1 MRKLEKQGVTNMS
14 VNGNIG
20 AFITSADTIEIRF
33 SDNEKLDVDHIDES
47 NNEEFKEFRE
57 NENKKEELD
66 YYIQKILNRNKDLK
80 NIDFEEEY
88 DGYELTEDYD
98 LDDEHDID
106 EKYIFENEYL
116 SEESKINFDNEIY
129 EGVFDFDNYE
139 DNDIIEGDIDN
150 FEIYEI
156 YEGVFDFDNYE
167 DNDIIEGDIDNFE
180 IYEIYLK
187 KDVKY
192 NNLDMIDSYRADS
205 DGNIENW
212 KLISKISHFLE
223 RKNRFSILNRAED
236 KIITLLESTGI
247 GICERDFLKNGT
259 VEFELLPIINF
270 NGSLRVEA

>member
-33 SDNEKLDVDHIDES
+33 SDNEKLDADYIDE
-47 NNEEFKEFRE
+47 NKKEEFKEFRE

-88 DGYELTEDYD
+88 DEYELTEDYD
-98 LDDEHDID
+98 LDEEHDID

-156 YEGVFDFDNYE
+156 Y
-167 DNDIIEGDIDNFE
+167 
-180 IYEIYLK
+180 LK
-187 KDVKY
+187 KDVRY
-192 NNLDMIDSYRADS
+192 NNLDMINNYRANY

>member
-33 SDNEKLDVDHIDES
+33 SDNEKLDADHIDEN

-88 DGYELTEDYD
+88 DEYELTEDYD
-98 LDDEHDID
+98 LDEEHDID
-106 EKYIFENEYL
+106 EKYL

-156 YEGVFDFDNYE
+156 Y
-167 DNDIIEGDIDNFE
+167 
-180 IYEIYLK
+180 LK
-187 KDVKY
+187 KDVRY
-192 NNLDMIDSYRADS
+192 NNLDMINSYRTDS

>member
-88 DGYELTEDYD
+88 DEYELTEDYD
-98 LDDEHDID
+98 LDEEHDID

-156 YEGVFDFDNYE
+156 Y
-167 DNDIIEGDIDNFE
+167 
-180 IYEIYLK
+180 LK
-187 KDVKY
+187 KDVRY
-192 NNLDMIDSYRADS
+192 NNLDMMNNYRADY

>member
-33 SDNEKLDVDHIDES
+33 SDNEKLDVDHIDE
-47 NNEEFKEFRE
+47 
-57 NENKKEELD
+57 NKKEELD

-88 DGYELTEDYD
+88 DEYELTEDYD

-129 EGVFDFDNYE
+129 
-139 DNDIIEGDIDN
+139 
-150 FEIYEI
+150 
-156 YEGVFDFDNYE
+156 
-167 DNDIIEGDIDNFE
+167 
-180 IYEIYLK
+180 LK
-187 KDVKY
+187 KDVRY

-205 DGNIENW
+205 DGNIEKW

>member
-33 SDNEKLDVDHIDES
+33 SDNEKLDADYIDEN

-57 NENKKEELD
+57 NANKKEELD

-88 DGYELTEDYD
+88 DEYGLTENYD
-98 LDDEHDID
+98 LEEEHDIHG
-106 EKYIFENEYL
+106 EYIFENEYL

-129 EGVFDFDNYE
+129 EGIFDFDDYE
-139 DNDIIEGDIDN
+139 DNDITEGDTDN
-150 FEIYEI
+150 FE
-156 YEGVFDFDNYE
+156 V
-167 DNDIIEGDIDNFE
+167 
-180 IYEIYLK
+180 YEIYLK

-192 NNLDMIDSYRADS
+192 NNLDMINSYISDS

-212 KLISKISHFLE
+212 KLISKISYFLE

>member
-33 SDNEKLDVDHIDES
+33 SDNEKLDADHIDEN

-88 DGYELTEDYD
+88 DENELTEDYD
-98 LDDEHDID
+98 LDDEHDIN
-106 EKYIFENEYL
+106 ENYIFENEYL

-156 YEGVFDFDNYE
+156 Y
-167 DNDIIEGDIDNFE
+167 
-180 IYEIYLK
+180 LK
-187 KDVKY
+187 KDVRY
-192 NNLDMIDSYRADS
+192 NNLDMINNYRADY

-247 GICERDFLKNGT
+247 GICERNFFKNGT

>member
-33 SDNEKLDVDHIDES
+33 SDNEKLDVDHIDEN

-88 DGYELTEDYD
+88 DEYELTEDYD
-98 LDDEHDID
+98 LDEEHDID

-156 YEGVFDFDNYE
+156 Y
-167 DNDIIEGDIDNFE
+167 
-180 IYEIYLK
+180 LK
-187 KDVKY
+187 KDVRY
-192 NNLDMIDSYRADS
+192 NNLDMINNYRADY

-247 GICERDFLKNGT
+247 GICERNFFKNGT

>member
-88 DGYELTEDYD
+88 DENELTEDYD
-98 LDDEHDID
+98 LDDEHDIN
-106 EKYIFENEYL
+106 ENYIFENEYL
-116 SEESKINFDNEIY
+116 SEESKINFEN
-129 EGVFDFDNYE
+129 
-139 DNDIIEGDIDN
+139 
-150 FEIYEI
+150 EI

-187 KDVKY
+187 KDVRY
-192 NNLDMIDSYRADS
+192 NNLDMINNYRADY

-247 GICERDFLKNGT
+247 GICERNFFKNGT
-259 VEFELLPIINF
+259 VEFDLLPIINF

>member
-14 VNGNIG
+14 VNGNTG

-33 SDNEKLDVDHIDES
+33 SDNEKLDVDHIDE
-47 NNEEFKEFRE
+47 NKKEEFKEFRE

-88 DGYELTEDYD
+88 DEYELTEDDD

-129 EGVFDFDNYE
+129 EGL
-139 DNDIIEGDIDN
+139 
-150 FEIYEI
+150 
-156 YEGVFDFDNYE
+156 FDFDNYE

-187 KDVKY
+187 KDVRY
-192 NNLDMIDSYRADS
+192 NNLDMINSYRTDS

>member
-88 DGYELTEDYD
+88 DENELTEDYD

-106 EKYIFENEYL
+106 ENYIFENEYL

-129 EGVFDFDNYE
+129 EGL
-139 DNDIIEGDIDN
+139 
-150 FEIYEI
+150 
-156 YEGVFDFDNYE
+156 FDFDNYE

-187 KDVKY
+187 KDVRY

>member
-1 MRKLEKQGVTNMS
+1 MRKLEEQGVTNMS

-33 SDNEKLDVDHIDES
+33 LDNEKLDVDYIDEN

-88 DGYELTEDYD
+88 DEYELTEDYD

-116 SEESKINFDNEIY
+116 SEESKIHFDNEIY

-139 DNDIIEGDIDN
+139 DNDMIESN
-150 FEIYEI
+150 
-156 YEGVFDFDNYE
+156 
-167 DNDIIEGDIDNFE
+167 IDNFE

-187 KDVKY
+187 KDVRY
-192 NNLDMIDSYRADS
+192 NNLDMINSYVTDS

-212 KLISKISHFLE
+212 KLISKISYFLE

>member
-33 SDNEKLDVDHIDES
+33 SDNEKLDADYIDE
-47 NNEEFKEFRE
+47 NKKEEFKEFRE

-88 DGYELTEDYD
+88 DEYELTEDYD

-156 YEGVFDFDNYE
+156 Y
-167 DNDIIEGDIDNFE
+167 
-180 IYEIYLK
+180 LK
-187 KDVKY
+187 KDVRY
-192 NNLDMIDSYRADS
+192 NNLDMINNYRANY

>member
-88 DGYELTEDYD
+88 DEYELTEDYD
-98 LDDEHDID
+98 LDEEHDID

-156 YEGVFDFDNYE
+156 Y
-167 DNDIIEGDIDNFE
+167 
-180 IYEIYLK
+180 LK
-187 KDVKY
+187 KDVRY
-192 NNLDMIDSYRADS
+192 NNLDMMNNYRADY

-247 GICERDFLKNGT
+247 GICERNFFKNGT

>member
-47 NNEEFKEFRE
+47 NNEEFKEFRK

-80 NIDFEEEY
+80 NIDFEEGY
-88 DGYELTEDYD
+88 DEYELTEDYD
-98 LDDEHDID
+98 LDEEHDID

-156 YEGVFDFDNYE
+156 Y
-167 DNDIIEGDIDNFE
+167 
-180 IYEIYLK
+180 LK
-187 KDVKY
+187 KDVRY
-192 NNLDMIDSYRADS
+192 NNLDMINSYRTDS

-223 RKNRFSILNRAED
+223 QKNRFSILNRAKD

-247 GICERDFLKNGT
+247 GICESNFLKNGT
-259 VEFELLPIINF
+259 TEFELLPIINF

>member
-47 NNEEFKEFRE
+47 NNEEFKEFRK

-88 DGYELTEDYD
+88 DEYELTEDYD
-98 LDDEHDID
+98 LDEEHDID
-106 EKYIFENEYL
+106 GEYIFENEYL

-156 YEGVFDFDNYE
+156 Y
-167 DNDIIEGDIDNFE
+167 
-180 IYEIYLK
+180 LK
-187 KDVKY
+187 KDVRY
-192 NNLDMIDSYRADS
+192 NNLDMINSYRTDS
-205 DGNIENW
+205 DGNIKNW

>member
-88 DGYELTEDYD
+88 DEYELTEDYD
-98 LDDEHDID
+98 LDEEHDID

-116 SEESKINFDNEIY
+116 SEESKIHFDN
-129 EGVFDFDNYE
+129 
-139 DNDIIEGDIDN
+139 
-150 FEIYEI
+150 EI

-187 KDVKY
+187 KDVRY
-192 NNLDMIDSYRADS
+192 NNLDMINNYRADY

>member
-33 SDNEKLDVDHIDES
+33 SDNEKLDVDHIDKN

-88 DGYELTEDYD
+88 DEYELTEDYD

-156 YEGVFDFDNYE
+156 Y
-167 DNDIIEGDIDNFE
+167 
-180 IYEIYLK
+180 LK
-187 KDVKY
+187 KDVRY
-192 NNLDMIDSYRADS
+192 NNLDMINSYRTDS
-205 DGNIENW
+205 DGNIENS

-247 GICERDFLKNGT
+247 GICERNFFKNGT

>member
-33 SDNEKLDVDHIDES
+33 SDNEKLDVDHIDEN

-88 DGYELTEDYD
+88 DEYELTEDYD

-156 YEGVFDFDNYE
+156 Y
-167 DNDIIEGDIDNFE
+167 
-180 IYEIYLK
+180 LK
-187 KDVKY
+187 KDVRY
-192 NNLDMIDSYRADS
+192 NNLDMINNYRANY

-247 GICERDFLKNGT
+247 GICERNFLKNGT

>member
-47 NNEEFKEFRE
+47 NNEEFKEFRK

-88 DGYELTEDYD
+88 DEYELTENYD
-98 LDDEHDID
+98 LDEEHDID
-106 EKYIFENEYL
+106 GEYIFENEYL

-150 FEIYEI
+150 FEM
-156 YEGVFDFDNYE
+156 
-167 DNDIIEGDIDNFE
+167 
-180 IYEIYLK
+180 YEIYLK
-187 KDVKY
+187 KDVRY
-192 NNLDMIDSYRADS
+192 NNLDMINSYRTDS
-205 DGNIENW
+205 DGNIKNW

>member
-33 SDNEKLDVDHIDES
+33 SDNEKLDVDHIDEN
-47 NNEEFKEFRE
+47 NNEEFKELRE

-88 DGYELTEDYD
+88 DENELTEDYD
-98 LDDEHDID
+98 LDDEHDIN
-106 EKYIFENEYL
+106 ENYIFENEYL

-156 YEGVFDFDNYE
+156 Y
-167 DNDIIEGDIDNFE
+167 
-180 IYEIYLK
+180 LK
-187 KDVKY
+187 KDVRY
-192 NNLDMIDSYRADS
+192 NNLDMINSYITDS

>member
-33 SDNEKLDVDHIDES
+33 SDNEKLDVDYIDKN

-66 YYIQKILNRNKDLK
+66 YYIQKILNRNNDLK

-88 DGYELTEDYD
+88 DEYELTEDYD
-98 LDDEHDID
+98 LDE
-106 EKYIFENEYL
+106 EYVFENEYL
-116 SEESKINFDNEIY
+116 LEESKINFDN
-129 EGVFDFDNYE
+129 
-139 DNDIIEGDIDN
+139 
-150 FEIYEI
+150 EI

-192 NNLDMIDSYRADS
+192 NNLDMINSYITDS
-205 DGNIENW
+205 DGNIENLE
-212 KLISKISHFLE
+212 LISKISYFLE
-223 RKNRFSILNRAED
+223 QKNRFSILNRAKD

-247 GICERDFLKNGT
+247 GICESNFLKNGT
-259 VEFELLPIINF
+259 TEFELLPIINY
-270 NGSLRVEA
+270 NGSLEIGTQQKVWLARK

>member
-33 SDNEKLDVDHIDES
+33 SDNEKLDVDHIDEN
-47 NNEEFKEFRE
+47 NNEEFKEFR
-57 NENKKEELD
+57 ENKKEELD

-88 DGYELTEDYD
+88 DEYELTEDYD
-98 LDDEHDID
+98 LDEEHDID

-150 FEIYEI
+150 FEM
-156 YEGVFDFDNYE
+156 
-167 DNDIIEGDIDNFE
+167 
-180 IYEIYLK
+180 YEIYLK
-187 KDVKY
+187 KDVRY
-192 NNLDMIDSYRADS
+192 NNLDMINNYRANY

-247 GICERDFLKNGT
+247 GICERNFLKNGT

>member
-33 SDNEKLDVDHIDES
+33 SDNEKLDADHIDEN

-88 DGYELTEDYD
+88 DEYELTEDYD
-98 LDDEHDID
+98 LDEEHDID

-156 YEGVFDFDNYE
+156 Y
-167 DNDIIEGDIDNFE
+167 
-180 IYEIYLK
+180 LK
-187 KDVKY
+187 KDVRY
-192 NNLDMIDSYRADS
+192 NNLDMINNYRADY

-247 GICERDFLKNGT
+247 GICERNFFKNGT

>member
-33 SDNEKLDVDHIDES
+33 SDNEKLDVDHIDEN

-88 DGYELTEDYD
+88 DEYELTEDYD

-156 YEGVFDFDNYE
+156 Y
-167 DNDIIEGDIDNFE
+167 
-180 IYEIYLK
+180 LK
-187 KDVKY
+187 KDVRY
-192 NNLDMIDSYRADS
+192 NNLDMINSYRTDS
-205 DGNIENW
+205 DGNIKNW

-247 GICERDFLKNGT
+247 GICERNFLKNGT

-270 NGSLRVEA
+270 NGSLRVET

>member
-1 MRKLEKQGVTNMS
+1 M
-14 VNGNIG
+14 
-20 AFITSADTIEIRF
+20 
-33 SDNEKLDVDHIDES
+33 
-47 NNEEFKEFRE
+47 
-57 NENKKEELD
+57 
-66 YYIQKILNRNKDLK
+66 K

-88 DGYELTEDYD
+88 DEYELTEDYD

-156 YEGVFDFDNYE
+156 Y
-167 DNDIIEGDIDNFE
+167 
-180 IYEIYLK
+180 LK
-187 KDVKY
+187 KDVRY
-192 NNLDMIDSYRADS
+192 NNLDMINSYRTDS

-247 GICERDFLKNGT
+247 GICERNFFKNGT

>member
-33 SDNEKLDVDHIDES
+33 SDNEKLDVDHIDE
-47 NNEEFKEFRE
+47 NKKEEFKEFR
-57 NENKKEELD
+57 ENKKEELD

-88 DGYELTEDYD
+88 DEYELTEDYD

-156 YEGVFDFDNYE
+156 Y
-167 DNDIIEGDIDNFE
+167 
-180 IYEIYLK
+180 LK

-192 NNLDMIDSYRADS
+192 NNLDMINSYITDS

-247 GICERDFLKNGT
+247 GICERNFFKNGT

>member
-33 SDNEKLDVDHIDES
+33 SDNEKLDVDHIDE
-47 NNEEFKEFRE
+47 NKKEEFKEFR
-57 NENKKEELD
+57 ENKKEELD

-88 DGYELTEDYD
+88 DEYELTEDYD
-98 LDDEHDID
+98 LDEEHDID
-106 EKYIFENEYL
+106 EEYVFENEYL
-116 SEESKINFDNEIY
+116 LEESKINFDNEIY

-139 DNDIIEGDIDN
+139 DNDMIES
-150 FEIYEI
+150 
-156 YEGVFDFDNYE
+156 
-167 DNDIIEGDIDNFE
+167 DIDNFE

-192 NNLDMIDSYRADS
+192 NNLDMINSYITDS
-205 DGNIENW
+205 DGNIENLE
-212 KLISKISHFLE
+212 LISKISYFLE
-223 RKNRFSILNRAED
+223 QKNRFSILNRAKD

-247 GICERDFLKNGT
+247 GICESNFLKNGT
-259 VEFELLPIINF
+259 TEFELLPIINY
-270 NGSLRVEA
+270 NGSLEIGTQQKVWLARK

>member
-33 SDNEKLDVDHIDES
+33 SDNEKLDVDHIDE
-47 NNEEFKEFRE
+47 
-57 NENKKEELD
+57 NKKEELD

-88 DGYELTEDYD
+88 DEYELTEDYD

-156 YEGVFDFDNYE
+156 Y
-167 DNDIIEGDIDNFE
+167 
-180 IYEIYLK
+180 LK
-187 KDVKY
+187 KDVRY
-192 NNLDMIDSYRADS
+192 NNLDMINSYRTDF

-247 GICERDFLKNGT
+247 GICERNFLKNGT

>member
-33 SDNEKLDVDHIDES
+33 SDNEKLDVDYIDES

-80 NIDFEEEY
+80 NIDFEEGY
-88 DGYELTEDYD
+88 DEYELTEDYD
-98 LDDEHDID
+98 LDEEHDID

-156 YEGVFDFDNYE
+156 Y
-167 DNDIIEGDIDNFE
+167 
-180 IYEIYLK
+180 LK
-187 KDVKY
+187 KDVRY
-192 NNLDMIDSYRADS
+192 NNLDMINNYRANY